1 MSLKEDEFYCGSEE
15 SDETKDRPR
24 NALAE
29 AIDRALR
36 RTDHACGTEQNPHVI
51 EVPVEGL
58 ARFDLTEVKLTG
70 TLWRCKKCKFYPAL
84 PFMRISRLTIELVE
98 D

>member
-1 MSLKEDEFYCGSEE
+1 MSQEDEFYCGSEE
-15 SDETKDRPR
+15 SDETKDRRR
-24 NALAE
+24 NALEE

-51 EVPVEGL
+51 EVLEEGL
-58 ARFDLTEVKLTG
+58 TSFDLTRIKLTG
-70 TLWRCKKCKFYPAL
+70 TLWRCKKCKSYPAL